1 MVKKSENWLLIPIS
15 LILLLSF
22 SHLPQSNANS
32 KYSKTWKL
40 SDGSELEITISSF
53 VNNLLVNTKYTYRI
67 HLEAKTFGSS
77 LDGFYSIAIGLRF
90 TYSQGI
96 IKSDL
101 KCDVGDLSISGS
113 KINILIPITVPFANE
128 LSLRQGE
135 SIQGQLQYIIYYSE
149 QPKDWD
155 KSEMAPNQWPH
166 ESDVTLGWET
176 ISQGNITN
184 PYLNFKSTVP
194 IALAAILFGSGIC
207 IYLIA
212 KKRKSSI

>member
-90 TYSQGI
+90 TYPQGKVFI
-96 IKSDL
+96 VIFIVIAG
-101 KCDVGDLSISGS
+101 VG
-113 KINILIPITVPFANE
+113 
-128 LSLRQGE
+128 
-135 SIQGQLQYIIYYSE
+135 
-149 QPKDWD
+149 
-155 KSEMAPNQWPH
+155 
-166 ESDVTLGWET
+166 
-176 ISQGNITN
+176 
-184 PYLNFKSTVP
+184 
-194 IALAAILFGSGIC
+194 
-207 IYLIA
+207 
-212 KKRKSSI
+212 